1 MDIGTITIILF
12 IVLIAALL
20 TGLPLS
26 LVMGGVSVWFTYML
40 WGPQAITAIKA
51 NTFGVMQNFII
62 TAIPLFIFV
71 GMVLQNSGLAKS
83 LYDMMYKWFGG
94 IRGGLAVGTVI
105 ICMLFAAMTGISGAA
120 TVTMGLIALPS
131 MLRHNYQKDIS
142 IGCVAAGGALGILIP
157 PSVPMIL
164 YGLFA
169 GESIGA
175 LFAGGILP
183 GVLLG
188 CMFIIYILIRAYL
201 QPSLAPSV
209 PKEERASWKEKI
221 ASLKSVISPILLILA
236 VLGAIF
242 KGVATPTEAAAVG
255 ALGSLVCAAINRGL
269 NWQMFRDTCFTTLK
283 LSCMVVWIIIGG
295 TCFTAV
301 YTALGAVDL
310 IKDIVAALP
319 VSRYIILAG
328 MQFVLFI
335 LGCLMDPGG
344 IIMVCTP
351 VMVPVIKQLGFDAVW
366 FGVLFTVN
374 MEMAYLTPP
383 FGFNLFYMKA
393 IVPEGITMND
403 IIRSI
408 IPFVGIQAFCLVIC
422 IIFPELV
429 LWIPRKLIG

>member
-20 TGLPLS
+20 TGCPLS
-26 LVMGGVSVWFTYML
+26 FVMGGVSVWFPYML

-209 PKEERASWKEKI
+209 PKEERSSWKEKI

-269 NWQMFRDTCFTTLK
+269 NWQMFKDTCFTTLK

-374 MEMAYLTPP
+374 MEMDYLTPP

-429 LWIPRKLIG
+429 LWIPR